1 MIPEIGNVNVNNVVV
16 PNVGV
21 GVVGVR
27 EFNDVGVTGVRRV
40 PYNRVSSVETTAV
53 NDVDVQEIGEKEV
66 GSIGIRDPQTIKV
79 ADNRIWVVNPPH
91 VQQMDPPVVVQVG
104 TPIVNIAGCVEV
116 HKENAKTRNRN
127 KQLVDNDPKGNVVL
141 CDSGAPNFIPPD
153 YQSNRLTWE
162 TFYGDPPTV
171 DEGIKTEPPPPP
183 ETPDSPPPPS
193 TPTDTKEDPPC
204 PGPMAPRIGDVAQN
218 QKEKVSGFELQRD
231 PRNPDG
237 AKICVTLYE
246 DIGAVEAFLPA
257 PQLITT
263 TAVIA
268 TVATGSALLAK
279 PLADLLLKVVKP
291 VVKKAIGAIQKK
303 LGKTPYVP
311 TQSELRTNRYREKKG
326 LLGINFAKQ
335 HQQREKQ
342 KQESQKK
349 K

>member
-1 MIPEIGNVNVNNVVV
+1 MIPEIRINNI
-16 PNVGV
+16 GV
-21 GVVGVR
+21 GNIGIGGAPQVGQ
-27 EFNDVGVTGVRRV
+27 VG
-40 PYNRVSSVETTAV
+40 V
-53 NDVDVQEIGEKEV
+53 NDVQ
-66 GSIGIRDPQTIKV
+66 SIGVRSPQTIRV
-79 ADNRIWVVNPPH
+79 ADSRIWVVNPPNAT
-91 VQQMDPPVVVQVG
+91 QLEPPVVVNVG
-104 TPIVNIAGCVEV
+104 TPIVNIAGCVQM
-116 HKENAKTRNRN
+116 HKENAKGNRN

-141 CDSGAPNFIPPD
+141 CDSGAPNFIPPN
-153 YQSNRLTWE
+153 YESNRLKWE
-162 TFYGDPPTV
+162 TFYGEAPNV
-171 DEGIKTEPPPPP
+171 DQGVKPEPPPPP
-183 ETPDSPPPPS
+183 ETPDSPEPPS
-193 TPTDTKEDPPC
+193 TPAETAEDPPC
-204 PGPMAPRIGDVAQN
+204 PGPVAPRIGDVAQN

-303 LGKTPYVP
+303 LGKTPYSP

-326 LLGINFAKQ
+326 MLGINFEKQ
-335 HQQREKQ
+335 HSKREKAE
-342 KQESQKK
+342 KERKK
-349 K
+349 AEKKNP